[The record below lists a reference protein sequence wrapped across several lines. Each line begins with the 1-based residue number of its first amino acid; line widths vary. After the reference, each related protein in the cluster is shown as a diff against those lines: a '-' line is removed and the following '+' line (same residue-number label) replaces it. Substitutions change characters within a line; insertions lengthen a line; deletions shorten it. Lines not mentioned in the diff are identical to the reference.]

1 MHMSDLKSKV
11 FSQNIHLNQ
20 LLASPAINSQGTS
33 DFVRITYI
41 FGNIFSDFL
50 CFINAHGFANSITC
64 ISNIRHECKI
74 AMSLHYFC
82 TNNSILEHVVACDM
96 SNL

>member
-1 MHMSDLKSKV
+1 MIEFCKYNL
-11 FSQNIHLNQ
+11 F
-20 LLASPAINSQGTS
+20 
-33 DFVRITYI
+33 

-50 CFINAHGFANSITC
+50 CFISSHEFANSI

-74 AMSLHYFC
+74 AMSLYYYYY
-82 TNNSILEHVVACDM
+82 TNNSILEHVVAWDI